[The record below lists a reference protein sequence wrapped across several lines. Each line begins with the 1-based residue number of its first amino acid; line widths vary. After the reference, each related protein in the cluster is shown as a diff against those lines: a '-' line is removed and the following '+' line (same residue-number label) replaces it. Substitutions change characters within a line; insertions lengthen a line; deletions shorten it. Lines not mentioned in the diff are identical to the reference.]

1 MSKQIL
7 TYATMEYTTDLFLKY
22 RSHRQEKKTV
32 ENHTVSEENFIQFI
46 YDQYVNDLLSYG
58 IKLGYQKDV
67 LEDAIHDLF
76 YKLCRSPYMLKQVED
91 LKFYLF
97 RALKNRLLNIQK
109 STAKYVTT
117 DIPEF
122 KLSVKTDSLNLFIE
136 EEEQIMIKE
145 KINKLLEVLSNKQRE
160 IIYLRFFHEMTY
172 EEIGELTEM
181 TPASVKNVVYKAI
194 KKIRK

>member
-7 TYATMEYTTDLFLKY
+7 TYTAMDYTTDLFFKY
-22 RSHRQEKKTV
+22 RSHRQNKKSV
-32 ENHTVSEENFIQFI
+32 DDLTVSEESFIQFI
-46 YDQYVNDLLSYG
+46 YDQYVDDLLSYG

-76 YKLCRSPYMLKQVED
+76 YKLCRSPYILNKVED

-109 STAKYVTT
+109 STAKYVIT

-122 KLSVKTDSLNLFIE
+122 KLSIKTDSLNLLIE
-136 EEEQIMIKE
+136 EEEQNMIKE

-160 IIYLRFFHEMTY
+160 IIYLRFLHEMSY

>member
-1 MSKQIL
+1 
-7 TYATMEYTTDLFLKY
+7 
-22 RSHRQEKKTV
+22 
-32 ENHTVSEENFIQFI
+32 
-46 YDQYVNDLLSYG
+46 
-58 IKLGYQKDV
+58 
-67 LEDAIHDLF
+67 
-76 YKLCRSPYMLKQVED
+76 MLKQVED

-117 DIPEF
+117 DISEF